1 MCAAPVAARPLS
13 SLSCSLALSLSR
25 CFSLALSPPL
35 LSRIPGYGAEAKK
48 FATRSL
54 SRQMSPIHDG
64 VDIDELMRDSE
75 VRVLIEPKLTAA
87 EFK

>member
-1 MCAAPVAARPLS
+1 
-13 SLSCSLALSLSR
+13 
-25 CFSLALSPPL
+25 
-35 LSRIPGYGAEAKK
+35 
-48 FATRSL
+48 
-54 SRQMSPIHDG
+54 MSPIHDG